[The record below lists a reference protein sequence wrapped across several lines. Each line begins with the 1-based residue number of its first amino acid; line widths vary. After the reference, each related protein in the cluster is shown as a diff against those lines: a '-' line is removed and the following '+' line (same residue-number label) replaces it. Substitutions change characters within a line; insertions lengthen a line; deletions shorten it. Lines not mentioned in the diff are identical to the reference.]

1 MNVSGPL
8 VQAQLKR
15 DNRRMNGKN
24 SGGEDD
30 LTIARLAAQAGE
42 VLHARHWLLI
52 TAESC
57 TGGWLAKAVT
67 DIAGSSQWFDRGF
80 VTYSNAAKVEQL
92 GVSESVLAQEGA
104 VSEATV
110 REMAQGALKRG
121 QAHIAV
127 AISGIAGPDG
137 GSADKP
143 VGTVWMAWATVAP
156 AAVVTRLTRFEGNRD
171 AVRRAAVVAALKGII
186 DISEAKT

>member
-1 MNVSGPL
+1 MADSDSGAHSP
-8 VQAQLKR
+8 
-15 DNRRMNGKN
+15 
-24 SGGEDD
+24 GGDD
-30 LTIARLAAQAGE
+30 VTIARLAARAGDI
-42 VLHARHWLLI
+42 LHSQHRFLA

-67 DIAGSSQWFDRGF
+67 DIAGSSRWFDRGF

-92 GVSESVLAQEGA
+92 GVSESVLVQEGA
-104 VSEATV
+104 VSETTV
-110 REMAQGALKRG
+110 REMAQGALVRS

-137 GSADKP
+137 GSPDKP
-143 VGTVWMAWATVAP
+143 VGTVWMAWATVVP
-156 AAVVTRLTRFEGNRD
+156 AAVVTRLARFEGGRD
-171 AVRRAAVVAALKGII
+171 AVRRAAVVAALEGII